1 MRFTEIGRYFLKENE
16 TCRGWAPGNPYD
28 AYQRLDKCGGER
40 DSSHVFFLISF
51 TFISHVSIFSGRFTT
66 SSDVWAFGVTLWEIL
81 TLAKEYPYS
90 ELTDEEVIDNAQKIF
105 HGTGT
110 PSTRLP
116 QPETCPDDL
125 YQVMCRCWTREMED
139 RPSFMELHSSIA
151 ERVRLSE
158 VSMEC

>member
-1 MRFTEIGRYFLKENE
+1 M
-16 TCRGWAPGNPYD
+16 GNPYET
-28 AYQRLDKCGGER
+28 YQGSTRFNYSCKSCRGER
-40 DSSHVFFLISF
+40 LSSRVFYYLFFSY
-51 TFISHVSIFSGRFTT
+51 FIYIHCTCVFILSGRFTT

-105 HGTGT
+105 HGTGK

-116 QPETCPDDL
+116 QPATCADDL
-125 YQVMCRCWTREMED
+125 YQLMCRCWTREMEE
-139 RPSFMELHSSIA
+139 RPPFMELHSNIA

-158 VSMEC
+158 ISIEC

>member
-1 MRFTEIGRYFLKENE
+1 MPRMGSREPLRRIPEAHKFQLY
-16 TCRGWAPGNPYD
+16 
-28 AYQRLDKCGGER
+28 KCGGER
-40 DSSHVFFLISF
+40 DSSHVFFPYFIYIHF
-51 TFISHVSIFSGRFTT
+51 TYVSIFSGRFTT

-116 QPETCPDDL
+116 QPKTCPDDL
-125 YQVMCRCWTREMED
+125 YQIMCRCWTREMEE